1 MSSVFVLSLSPQY
14 VIDVALLVTK
24 KDSYHKSAFEVYW
37 GQEILQFP
45 PNDVFGS
52 ANNLIC
58 SVV

>member
-1 MSSVFVLSLSPQY
+1 MSSLFVLSLSPQY
-14 VIDVALLVTK
+14 VIDVALLVSK

-45 PNDVFGS
+45 PKDVFGS

-58 SVV
+58 FVV